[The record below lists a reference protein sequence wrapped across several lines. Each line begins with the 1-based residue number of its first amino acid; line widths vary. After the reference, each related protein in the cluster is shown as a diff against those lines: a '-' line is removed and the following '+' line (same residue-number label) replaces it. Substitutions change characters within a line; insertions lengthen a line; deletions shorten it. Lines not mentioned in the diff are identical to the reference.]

1 VWVKTRTNLNP
12 IEMKTYKDLTI
23 LIASINGVLGNQET
37 KIQKKLF
44 KIYEKLKPHHEE
56 FQSQFEELRLD
67 NAATN
72 ADGILLL
79 DDKKEYQFNK
89 DGIKKLSKDI
99 QTLNE
104 KSFEFTPVQ
113 IINPNGLDT
122 FTFLEGWVEG
132 IEFAETE
139 QEEEEEL

>member
-1 VWVKTRTNLNP
+1 MSTST
-12 IEMKTYKDLTI
+12 KTYKDLTV
-23 LIASINGVLGNQET
+23 LISNINGVLGKQET

-79 DDKKEYQFNK
+79 DEKKEYQFNK
-89 DGIKKLSKDI
+89 EGIKKLSKDI
-99 QTLNE
+99 QALNE
-104 KSFEFTPVQ
+104 KSFEFTPIPVF
-113 IINPNGLDT
+113 NPNGLET
-122 FTFLEGWVEG
+122 FAFLEGWVEG
-132 IEFAETE
+132 LEFKIEA
-139 QEEEEEL
+139 EEEVEL

>member
-1 VWVKTRTNLNP
+1 MSTNT
-12 IEMKTYKDLTI
+12 KTYKDLTI

-37 KIQKKLF
+37 KTQKKLF

-79 DDKKEYQFNK
+79 DEKKEYQFNK

-99 QTLNE
+99 QALNE
-104 KSFEFTPVQ
+104 KSFDFTPIQ
-113 IINPNGLDT
+113 IINPSGLET
-122 FTFLEGWVEG
+122 FAFLEGWVEG
-132 IEFAETE
+132 LEFDIEV
-139 QEEEEEL
+139 EEEVEL

>member
-1 VWVKTRTNLNP
+1 MSTNK
-12 IEMKTYKDLTI
+12 KTYTDLTI
-23 LIASINGVLGNQET
+23 LIADINAVLGNQET
-37 KIQKKLF
+37 KTQKKLF

-56 FQSQFEELRLD
+56 FQAQFEELRLD

-89 DGIKKLSKDI
+89 EGIKKLSKDI
-99 QTLNE
+99 QALNA

-122 FTFLEGWVEG
+122 FLFLEGWVEV
-132 IEFAETE
+132 IEFAKVE
-139 QEEEEEL
+139 EEEEEL

>member
-1 VWVKTRTNLNP
+1 MNT
-12 IEMKTYKDLTI
+12 KTYKDLTV
-23 LIASINGVLGNQET
+23 LISNINGVLGKQET

-79 DDKKEYQFNK
+79 DEKKEYQFNK
-89 DGIKKLSKDI
+89 EGIKKLSKDI
-99 QTLNE
+99 QALNE
-104 KSFEFTPVQ
+104 KSFDFNPIQ
-113 IINPNGLDT
+113 IINPNGLEA
-122 FTFLEGWVEG
+122 FSFLEGWVEG
-132 IEFAETE
+132 ITFEVTT
-139 QEEEEEL
+139 EEEVEL

>member
-1 VWVKTRTNLNP
+1 MNT
-12 IEMKTYKDLTI
+12 KTYKDLTI
-23 LIASINGVLGNQET
+23 LIASINGVLGEQQT
-37 KIQKKLF
+37 KTQKKLF

-56 FQSQFEELRLD
+56 FQAQFEELRLD

-79 DDKKEYQFNK
+79 DEKKEYQFNK

-99 QTLNE
+99 QALNE
-104 KSFEFTPVQ
+104 KSFDFAPIQ
-113 IINPNGLDT
+113 IINPSGLET
-122 FTFLEGWVEG
+122 FSFLEGWVEG
-132 IEFAETE
+132 IEFAKVE

>member
-1 VWVKTRTNLNP
+1 MKAS
-12 IEMKTYKDLTI
+12 KTYNELNDLVR
-23 LIASINGVLGNQET
+23 AINQVIGKQET

-44 KIYEKLKPHHEE
+44 KIYEKLKPFHED

-72 ADGILLL
+72 TDGILLL

-89 DGIKKLSKDI
+89 DGVKKLTKDI

-104 KSFEFTPVQ
+104 KSFEFDAIQVV
-113 IINPNGLDT
+113 NPNGLDT
-122 FTFLEGWVEG
+122 LGFLEGWVEG
-132 IEFAETE
+132 VEFIKEV
-139 QEEEEEL
+139 EEVEEEL

>member
-1 VWVKTRTNLNP
+1 MNT
-12 IEMKTYKDLTI
+12 KTYKDLTV
-23 LIASINGVLGNQET
+23 LIASINGVLGEQNT

-72 ADGILLL
+72 SDGILLL

-89 DGIKKLSKDI
+89 EGIKKLSKDI
-99 QTLNE
+99 QALNE
-104 KSFEFTPVQ
+104 KSFEFAPVQ
-113 IINPNGLDT
+113 VINPNGLDA
-122 FTFLEGWVEG
+122 FLFLEGWVEG
-132 IEFAETE
+132 VEFAKVE

>member
-1 VWVKTRTNLNP
+1 MNK
-12 IEMKTYKDLTI
+12 KTYKDLTI
-23 LIASINGVLGNQET
+23 LIADINAVLGNQET
-37 KIQKKLF
+37 KTQKKLF

-72 ADGILLL
+72 AEGILLL

-99 QTLNE
+99 QALNA
-104 KSFEFTPVQ
+104 KSFDFTPIQ
-113 IINPNGLDT
+113 IINPSGLET
-122 FTFLEGWVEG
+122 FAFLEGWVEG
-132 IEFAETE
+132 LEFDIEA
-139 QEEEEEL
+139 EEEVEL